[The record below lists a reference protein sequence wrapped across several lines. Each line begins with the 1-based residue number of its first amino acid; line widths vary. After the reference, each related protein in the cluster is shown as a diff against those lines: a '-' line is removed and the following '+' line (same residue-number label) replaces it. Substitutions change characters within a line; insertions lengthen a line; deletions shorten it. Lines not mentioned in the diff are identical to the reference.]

1 MTGNYWRYDEDQD
14 PDGPLP
20 YRRAGATGLG
30 FSSCHALMGLALCCY
45 DYSSWM
51 DLISTWWGLG
61 LRVGWREPSPLSRK
75 VASRPGIENGKFLS
89 LRQIGGWEES
99 MSLSSNSNMMT
110 SGQELRPRV
119 FSSFFR
125 TGHVQIS
132 GQREDSSLKNT
143 DALWEHVIL
152 VLIRVVASHLICR
165 SKSQTHLHTH

>member
-1 MTGNYWRYDEDQD
+1 
-14 PDGPLP
+14 
-20 YRRAGATGLG
+20 
-30 FSSCHALMGLALCCY
+30 MGIGVE
-45 DYSSWM
+45 S
-51 DLISTWWGLG
+51 G
-61 LRVGWREPSPLSRK
+61 VEWREPSPLSRK

-110 SGQELRPRV
+110 SGQELRPHV